1 MTTPDS
7 RPEPQAGRPEPQADR
22 PEPQLYRG
30 SYGQPP
36 PYVQQPYAQPGYGQ
50 PGYGQ
55 AGYSQQPYA
64 QPGYGQAGY
73 GQAGY
78 SQPGYSQGQFGG
90 VPGQPKRSAAV
101 RWAGLGVLLLVLVVA
116 VLGFVVP
123 GFFKT
128 TVFEQ
133 NALQNGVKGILTN
146 SYNLTGV
153 DSVSCPADQQV
164 KSGAR
169 FTCQASIA
177 GKEKPVTVTVTDDQG
192 TYQVARP

>member
-7 RPEPQAGRPEPQADR
+7 RPESQAGR

-36 PYVQQPYAQPGYGQ
+36 PYVQQPYGQQPGYGQQPAYGQ

-55 AGYSQQPYA
+55 QPYA
-64 QPGYGQAGY
+64 QPGY

-101 RWAGLGVLLLVLVVA
+101 RWAGLGVLLLVFVVA